1 MIGVNLLREGLDLP
15 EVSLVVILD
24 ADKEG
29 FLRSNRS
36 LTQTVGRAARHI
48 NGKAI
53 MYADTVTQS
62 MKKTIDET
70 NYRREKQIN
79 YNRINKIKPKALN
92 KSLDS
97 ALAKNS
103 VVTKKDDIVKQ
114 KIERKNIAYLS
125 KSEIEKK
132 IREIRKAME
141 NAAKSLDFIEAA
153 KFRDEI
159 KILQDQL

>member
-1 MIGVNLLREGLDLP
+1 M
-15 EVSLVVILD
+15 
-24 ADKEG
+24 
-29 FLRSNRS
+29 
-36 LTQTVGRAARHI
+36 
-48 NGKAI
+48 
-53 MYADTVTQS
+53 
-62 MKKTIDET
+62 
-70 NYRREKQIN
+70 
-79 YNRINKIKPKALN
+79 
-92 KSLDS
+92 
-97 ALAKNS
+97 
-103 VVTKKDDIVKQ
+103 KQ